1 MRQLRIGEEKEERR
15 TKKKPQDENV
25 MACPIP
31 QGGHNKHG
39 LHHLTAASSLLLHP
53 LNH

>member
-1 MRQLRIGEEKEERR
+1 MVDIQSATAEVRRGKKEKEEEEERR

-31 QGGHNKHG
+31 YGGHK
-39 LHHLTAASSLLLHP
+39 
-53 LNH
+53 